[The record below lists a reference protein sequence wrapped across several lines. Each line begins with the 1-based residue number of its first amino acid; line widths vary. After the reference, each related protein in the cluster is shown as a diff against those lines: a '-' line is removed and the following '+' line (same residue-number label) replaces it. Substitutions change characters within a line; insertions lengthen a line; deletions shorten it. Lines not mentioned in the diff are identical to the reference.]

1 MPCYKYASLNIATK
15 SNNCNISHLV
25 AIFQEFKSLSL
36 VYKHLKNKDMKTFL
50 SFSPEHGEKSCFSG
64 TGKYV
69 ISARIRSYSGA
80 HYLVFALNTE
90 RYGVSL
96 CIQSKCGKMRTRIT
110 RVRTLFTQW
119 EVRLLLRD
127 ISFLYLRSSLKQVQ
141 GLIRGQISLGYERL
155 GSVMA
160 SKFDARNLEQEME
173 SNINFDHADSLQ

>member
-1 MPCYKYASLNIATK
+1 
-15 SNNCNISHLV
+15 
-25 AIFQEFKSLSL
+25 
-36 VYKHLKNKDMKTFL
+36 
-50 SFSPEHGEKSCFSG
+50 
-64 TGKYV
+64 
-69 ISARIRSYSGA
+69 
-80 HYLVFALNTE
+80 
-90 RYGVSL
+90 
-96 CIQSKCGKMRTRIT
+96 MRTRIT
-110 RVRTLFTQW
+110 RVRTLFTKW